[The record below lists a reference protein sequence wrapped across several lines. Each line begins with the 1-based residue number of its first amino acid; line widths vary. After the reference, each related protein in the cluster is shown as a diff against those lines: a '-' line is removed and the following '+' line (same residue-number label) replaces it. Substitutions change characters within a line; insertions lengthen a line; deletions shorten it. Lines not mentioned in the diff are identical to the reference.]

1 MTENR
6 TQMHQGLVLCFK
18 YNTRIPLIH
27 DASIMVFPLLEWCI
41 RLWPAPLSL
50 WKSQRER
57 ARGRKRRE
65 AQPAQISC
73 RGAPCKAH
81 GAAAVPGWAS
91 GISPRSVSVSWSET
105 FDIYGFLNRG
115 KLLQGTCLTCA
126 RRGCTAS
133 VLLCACALGRD

>member
-6 TQMHQGLVLCFK
+6 TQMYQGLVLCFK

-41 RLWPAPLSL
+41 RVWPAPLSG
-50 WKSQRER
+50 KSEGESEREKK
-57 ARGRKRRE
+57 ARE

-73 RGAPCKAH
+73 RVAPCKAQ
-81 GAAAVPGWAS
+81 GAAAVPGWAL
-91 GISPRSVSVSWSET
+91 GIRPRSVSVSWNET

-115 KLLQGTCLTCA
+115 KLLQGTRLTCA